1 MHAVR
6 NTLPDIRRRI
16 RHIASAVI
24 VLCGATAA
32 LAQPA
37 QQAQSYPTRPV
48 TLIVPY
54 APGGT
59 TDVVVR
65 QFAVAL
71 QKALGQTV
79 VVDNKPGVAGTMGAL
94 ALMQAKPDGY
104 TLSMMPV
111 TVFRQPF
118 IQKTAFDPAHD
129 FTYLSRITGYTF
141 GVVVRADSP
150 WKNWSDF
157 LRDARARPGTV
168 SYGSPGQ
175 FSSPHITMIELV
187 TKEKLTVNHV
197 PFKGDA
203 DCLNSLMGNHVQL
216 CAAGSS
222 AGTLVDAG
230 KLRWINLWTA
240 QRSPRWPDAP
250 TLRELGYD
258 IVSNSP
264 YGVAGPKGMDPK
276 VVGVLQDALRRAAED
291 PQHLAALK
299 RQDQDLMYLDSAGY
313 TRFAMQQIAQEK
325 ALVERL
331 GIKPD

>member
-1 MHAVR
+1 MHAFR
-6 NTLPDIRRRI
+6 SGRRI
-16 RHIASAVI
+16 ACAAVHAI
-24 VLCGATAA
+24 VALCGVTAA
-32 LAQPA
+32 QA
-37 QQAQSYPTRPV
+37 QQSPSYPTRPV

-65 QFAVAL
+65 QFAAAL
-71 QKALGQTV
+71 QKSLGQSV
-79 VVDNKPGVAGTMGAL
+79 VVENKPGGAGTMGAL
-94 ALMQAKPDGY
+94 ALRQARPDGY

-118 IQKTAFDPAHD
+118 IQKTAFDPARD

-150 WKNWSDF
+150 WKSWPDF
-157 LRDARARPGTV
+157 LAAARARPGNV

-175 FSSPHITMIELV
+175 FSSPHITMIEL
-187 TKEKLTVNHV
+187 TTRENLTVNHV

-216 CAAGSS
+216 CAAGSA

-230 KLRWINLWTA
+230 KLRWLNLWTA

-258 IVSNSP
+258 MVSNSP
-264 YGVAGPKGMDPK
+264 YGVAGPKGMDPQ
-276 VVGVLQDALRRAAED
+276 VVRILQDALRRAAED
-291 PQHLAALK
+291 PLHLAALK
-299 RQDQDLMYLDSAGY
+299 QQDQDLMYLDSAGY

-331 GIKPD
+331 GIKAE

>member
-1 MHAVR
+1 M
-6 NTLPDIRRRI
+6 
-16 RHIASAVI
+16 
-24 VLCGATAA
+24 
-32 LAQPA
+32 
-37 QQAQSYPTRPV
+37 
-48 TLIVPY
+48 
-54 APGGT
+54 
-59 TDVVVR
+59 
-65 QFAVAL
+65 
-71 QKALGQTV
+71 
-79 VVDNKPGVAGTMGAL
+79 
-94 ALMQAKPDGY
+94 
-104 TLSMMPV
+104 
-111 TVFRQPF
+111 
-118 IQKTAFDPAHD
+118 
-129 FTYLSRITGYTF
+129 
-141 GVVVRADSP
+141 
-150 WKNWSDF
+150 
-157 LRDARARPGTV
+157 RDARARPGTV

-276 VVGVLQDALRRAAED
+276 VVGILQDALRRAAED

-299 RQDQDLMYLDSAGY
+299 RQDQDLMYPGQRRLHPLCHAADRTGESAGG
-313 TRFAMQQIAQEK
+313 TAWASSPIDPIDPIDRSPAPRQAVAQRRFCAC
-325 ALVERL
+325 ALLRATN
-331 GIKPD
+331 PDTDR

>member
-1 MHAVR
+1 MHAFR
-6 NTLPDIRRRI
+6 SGRRI
-16 RHIASAVI
+16 ACAAVHAI
-24 VLCGATAA
+24 VALCGVTAA
-32 LAQPA
+32 QA
-37 QQAQSYPTRPV
+37 QQSPGYPTRPV

-65 QFAVAL
+65 RFAAAL
-71 QKALGQTV
+71 QKSLGQSV
-79 VVDNKPGVAGTMGAL
+79 VVENKPGGAGTMGAL
-94 ALMQAKPDGY
+94 ALRQARPDGY

-118 IQKTAFDPAHD
+118 IQKTAFDPARD

-150 WKNWSDF
+150 WKSWPDF
-157 LRDARARPGTV
+157 LAAARARPGNV

-175 FSSPHITMIELV
+175 FSSPHITMIEL
-187 TKEKLTVNHV
+187 TTRENLTVNHV

-216 CAAGSS
+216 CAAGSA

-230 KLRWINLWTA
+230 KLRWLNLWTA

-258 IVSNSP
+258 MVSNSP
-264 YGVAGPKGMDPK
+264 YGVAGPKGMDPQ
-276 VVGVLQDALRRAAED
+276 VVRILQDALRRAAED
-291 PQHLAALK
+291 PLHLAALK
-299 RQDQDLMYLDSAGY
+299 QQDQDLMYLDSAGY

-331 GIKPD
+331 GIKAE

>member
-1 MHAVR
+1 MHAIR
-6 NTLPDIRRRI
+6 TIRRLAR
-16 RHIASAVI
+16 AAL
-24 VLCGATAA
+24 VLCCATAA
-32 LAQPA
+32 YAQTGQP
-37 QQAQSYPTRPV
+37 YPTRPV

-54 APGGT
+54 AAGGT

-71 QKALGQTV
+71 QAALGQTV

-94 ALMQAKPDGY
+94 ALRQARPDGY
-104 TLSMMPV
+104 TLSVMPV

-118 IQKTAFDPAHD
+118 IQKTAFDPARD

-150 WKNWSDF
+150 WKHWKDF
-157 LRDARARPGTV
+157 LDAARARPGTV

-175 FSSPHITMIELV
+175 FSSPHITMMELV
-187 TKEKLTVNHV
+187 GKEGLTVNHV

-230 KLRWINLWTA
+230 KLRWLNLWTA
-240 QRSPRWPDAP
+240 QRSARWPDAP

-264 YGVAGPKGMDPK
+264 YGVAGPKGMDPQ
-276 VVGVLQDALRRAAED
+276 VVRILQDALRRAAEN

-299 RQDQDLMYLDSAGY
+299 QQDQDLMYLDSSGY

-331 GIKPD
+331 GIKAD